1 MYRKLMAL
9 GWVLMGAQS
18 LTAQTVSALRI
29 NEVMSANVDQFID
42 PSWNYGGWI
51 EVYNPTVRD
60 MNLKGLWV
68 SDDPNNLKMCH
79 VTQDTPIPAGSFANL
94 WFDHHYIKAVS
105 QMNMK
110 LDCDGGTIYLSN
122 SSGRIIDQ
130 VEYPPAIPRASWART
145 EDGKGEWGYAS
156 NPTPQA
162 SNETIVFAQERLEAP
177 VVSHDSRLFTTTLHV
192 TVEIPE
198 GCTLRYTMDGTTPTL
213 TRGRTSITGGFTVA
227 ASHVYRFALFK
238 NGYLSSPV
246 VTRTY
251 IRKDKNFNLPIMSI
265 VTNPDHLYGSQ
276 LGVFV
281 VGNNGRAGKGTGQR
295 CNWNMDWDRP
305 INFEYFSP
313 EGKCLVNQEAEL
325 SRCGGHSKGFTP
337 MSFKVHASKEF
348 EHQNYL
354 PYQFFRLKPYLK
366 HKALQVRGG
375 ANDFYCRIKDASLQH
390 VVLTSGI
397 DVDLQA
403 YQPICHY
410 INGQYMGTINLR
422 EPNNKHNVYA
432 NHGLDDDEIDMFEI
446 ECDSCYRQMCGTD
459 EAWKNLLSLSAS
471 ASDPVIYEQIKNNM
485 LDIDEFCNYM
495 AIELYLGNNDWPQ
508 NNQKGWRPIAED
520 GKFRFVLY
528 DIDDAFSNT
537 SPFAVFQSRQ
547 WFTFCQLYDVP
558 GVSHFTREVE
568 IVPLF
573 LNMIKNDQFRRQFID
588 AFCLVGGS
596 VFEPTRAIAI
606 VRQLANAVEP
616 MQIKE
621 SGYEGRNVSP
631 WGTANT
637 VIDRLQN
644 RQAIAYS
651 ALKSYGSFGLSGVTP
666 QDIQLSANVEQARL
680 LVNGQVI
687 PLNKFSGKLFPP
699 VTLKAQAP
707 SGYRFLG
714 WKAEGGGLFGNE
726 ETIFGLGSNWLYYD
740 EGEISSMN
748 WRMRNYSASKWKT
761 GMAPLGYSNIFKVNT
776 QLDYGEDSGNKRPTY
791 YFRKG
796 FMIDDDINENDVF
809 HLNYSLDD
817 GCIVYVNGQEA
828 GRVNMGSGA
837 VTYNTFAST
846 SASTEPVTGSME
858 IPASMFI
865 EGTNVIAVEVHNINS
880 ASTDICWDAS
890 LTRIVTSEVSEVNY
904 VSTHEE
910 YQMPSSPGKIVL
922 EACFERIANDAD
934 KTGIRGVLINVVSA
948 GNSIYVNEYFKKED
962 WIELYNQ
969 TDHDID
975 LSGMYLSD
983 DLWNATKYKIS
994 AEGTEVSTIIPA
1006 NGYKVIWCDKKES
1019 MSELHA
1025 PFNLKNEDG
1034 SLVVL
1039 TSEDLCWQDTL
1050 IYCAHDGNQT
1060 VGRFPD
1066 GGAQLY
1072 VMSNPSICKQ
1082 NTMNSYTK
1090 EWIVP
1095 DEYNGISETLI
1106 AHSGGLGINCSAGM
1120 LNLKSEEN
1128 PDVVLSIYTLGGAL
1142 AMQKK
1147 LRLETGHAQESILM
1161 LMPGVYVARM
1171 RDSEGNECSTKFVK
1185 K

>member
-1 MYRKLMAL
+1 
-9 GWVLMGAQS
+9 
-18 LTAQTVSALRI
+18 
-29 NEVMSANVDQFID
+29 
-42 PSWNYGGWI
+42 
-51 EVYNPTVRD
+51 
-60 MNLKGLWV
+60 
-68 SDDPNNLKMCH
+68 
-79 VTQDTPIPAGSFANL
+79 
-94 WFDHHYIKAVS
+94 
-105 QMNMK
+105 
-110 LDCDGGTIYLSN
+110 
-122 SSGRIIDQ
+122 
-130 VEYPPAIPRASWART
+130 
-145 EDGKGEWGYAS
+145 
-156 NPTPQA
+156 
-162 SNETIVFAQERLEAP
+162 
-177 VVSHDSRLFTTTLHV
+177 
-192 TVEIPE
+192 
-198 GCTLRYTMDGTTPTL
+198 
-213 TRGRTSITGGFTVA
+213 
-227 ASHVYRFALFK
+227 
-238 NGYLSSPV
+238 
-246 VTRTY
+246 
-251 IRKDKNFNLPIMSI
+251 
-265 VTNPDHLYGSQ
+265 
-276 LGVFV
+276 
-281 VGNNGRAGKGTGQR
+281 
-295 CNWNMDWDRP
+295 
-305 INFEYFSP
+305 
-313 EGKCLVNQEAEL
+313 
-325 SRCGGHSKGFTP
+325 
-337 MSFKVHASKEF
+337 
-348 EHQNYL
+348 
-354 PYQFFRLKPYLK
+354 
-366 HKALQVRGG
+366 
-375 ANDFYCRIKDASLQH
+375 
-390 VVLTSGI
+390 
-397 DVDLQA
+397 
-403 YQPICHY
+403 
-410 INGQYMGTINLR
+410 
-422 EPNNKHNVYA
+422 
-432 NHGLDDDEIDMFEI
+432 
-446 ECDSCYRQMCGTD
+446 
-459 EAWKNLLSLSAS
+459 
-471 ASDPVIYEQIKNNM
+471 
-485 LDIDEFCNYM
+485 
-495 AIELYLGNNDWPQ
+495 
-508 NNQKGWRPIAED
+508 
-520 GKFRFVLY
+520 
-528 DIDDAFSNT
+528 
-537 SPFAVFQSRQ
+537 
-547 WFTFCQLYDVP
+547 
-558 GVSHFTREVE
+558 
-568 IVPLF
+568 
-573 LNMIKNDQFRRQFID
+573 
-588 AFCLVGGS
+588 
-596 VFEPTRAIAI
+596 
-606 VRQLANAVEP
+606 
-616 MQIKE
+616 
-621 SGYEGRNVSP
+621 
-631 WGTANT
+631 
-637 VIDRLQN
+637 
-644 RQAIAYS
+644 
-651 ALKSYGSFGLSGVTP
+651 
-666 QDIQLSANVEQARL
+666 
-680 LVNGQVI
+680 
-687 PLNKFSGKLFPP
+687 
-699 VTLKAQAP
+699 
-707 SGYRFLG
+707 
-714 WKAEGGGLFGNE
+714 
-726 ETIFGLGSNWLYYD
+726 
-740 EGEISSMN
+740 
-748 WRMRNYSASKWKT
+748 
-761 GMAPLGYSNIFKVNT
+761 MAPLGYSNIFKVNT

-817 GCIVYVNGQEA
+817 GCVVYVNGQEA

-934 KTGIRGVLINVVSA
+934 KTGIRGVLINEVSA

-1171 RDSEGNECSTKFVK
+1171 KDSEGNECSTKFVK